1 MRQIFPP
8 EETRPGQHGPAD
20 LSRHDLAEIYAY
32 PAPDGATAAEGTA
45 SGGTASGGTP
55 AGGTAPAGRAW
66 VRANM
71 VTSADGAATIRG
83 RSHELSSDSDRSLF
97 ALLRTLSDVILV
109 GAGTVRAERYAAVR
123 PHELWPG
130 LRDGGSPAVPAIAVV
145 TRRVSLDLASP
156 LLTAALPGARTI
168 IITTEQAPAELR
180 AEAAR
185 NADVIVAGDDTADLG
200 FALDELAN
208 RGYRRVLAEGGPQLL
223 GQLAAAELLDEL
235 CLTISPLVASGAA
248 GRIAMGSSAV
258 DAGKLVLQ
266 HVIEDKGYLF
276 TRYTRRR
283 TAIA

>member
-1 MRQIFPP
+1 VRQIFPP
-8 EETRPGQHGPAD
+8 ADCPPGQTGPAD
-20 LSRHDLAEIYAY
+20 LTRRDLAEIYAY
-32 PAPDGATAAEGTA
+32 PSPDGAAATAA
-45 SGGTASGGTP
+45 P
-55 AGGTAPAGRAW
+55 APATAAAATAAPAPAARAW

-71 VTSADGAATIRG
+71 VTSTDGASTIRG
-83 RSHELSSDSDRSLF
+83 RSHDLSSDADRSLF

-123 PHELWPG
+123 PDELWPG
-130 LRDGGSPAVPAIAVV
+130 LRDGDSPAVPAIAVV
-145 TRRVSLDLASP
+145 TRRVSLDLSTP

-200 FALDELAN
+200 FALDELAK
-208 RGYRRVLAEGGPQLL
+208 RGFRRVLAEGGPQLL

-248 GRIAMGSSAV
+248 GRIAVGSSAV
-258 DAGKLVLQ
+258 QAGKLVLQ

-283 TAIA
+283 PAIA

>member
-1 MRQIFPP
+1 LTLLVRLIFPP
-8 EETRPGQHGPAD
+8 EGSPQGPHGPAD
-20 LSRHDLAEIYAY
+20 LSRRDLAEIYAY
-32 PAPDGATAAEGTA
+32 PDTDHVTAAGGWA
-45 SGGTASGGTP
+45 SASS
-55 AGGTAPAGRAW
+55 GRAW

-83 RSHELSSDSDRSLF
+83 RSHDLSGDADRSLF

-130 LRDGGSPAVPAIAVV
+130 LRDGDSAPVPAIAVV
-145 TRRVSLDLASP
+145 TRRVSLDLSSP

-185 NADVIVAGDDTADLG
+185 NADVIVAGDDTADLA
-200 FALDELAN
+200 FALDELTK
-208 RGYRRVLAEGGPQLL
+208 RGYRRVIAEGGPQLL
-223 GQLAAAELLDEL
+223 GQLAAADLLDEL

-248 GRIAMGSSAV
+248 GRIAVGSSAV
-258 DAGKLVLQ
+258 QSGKLVLQ
-266 HVIEDKGYLF
+266 HVIEDQGYLF
-276 TRYTRRR
+276 CDYTRRR
-283 TAIA
+283 PAVA